1 MSTPAH
7 TQLTDEHR
15 RVLLDVAE
23 DAIRGALVDGVP
35 LLPGTDVLAD
45 PTLAS
50 HAASFVTLER
60 AGDLLGCIGSF
71 ELTDP
76 LAAGV
81 ARHALGA
88 AFADPRMAPVT
99 GNDFVEMSIKVSV
112 LSDLEDLRVTSRD
125 QLRRDIRPGVDGLV
139 VEAGYRRATLLP
151 AVWYRI
157 PDTEEFLDVL
167 WNKAGL
173 PARAWPP
180 DLSVQRYTTDEFA
193 DHGPRVP
200 VTR

>member
-1 MSTPAH
+1 
-7 TQLTDEHR
+7 
-15 RVLLDVAE
+15 VLLDVAE
-23 DAIRGALVDGVP
+23 EAIRGGLVDGVP
-35 LLPGTDVLAD
+35 RLPGTEVLAD
-45 PTLAS
+45 PLLAS
-50 HAASFVTLER
+50 PAASFVTLER
-60 AGDLLGCIGSF
+60 GEDLLGCIGSL
-71 ELTDP
+71 EPTHP
-76 LAAGV
+76 LVTGV

-88 AFADPRMAPVT
+88 AFADPRLPPVT

-112 LSDLEDLRVTSRD
+112 LSHLEDLRATSRE
-125 QLRRDIRPGVDGLV
+125 QLRRDVRPGVDGLV

-193 DHGPRVP
+193 DPGPRVP
-200 VTR
+200 VTS